1 MSEPDWN
8 KTSEAAC
15 NRDYCIQCPTLMASL
30 YTIVGVFCMLGNG
43 LVLFAIYKTPHL
55 QRVSNYF
62 IASLAV
68 ADFSVGVLVNPF
80 WAARS
85 ALSVW
90 QNQHPLTVIT
100 AYMSMQTAVT
110 TTFNLCAVS
119 IDRYVAITRP
129 LHYERI
135 LTRRRCKITIG
146 IIWVLSFVLPIPRPL
161 VTDPAQVSKVW
172 ITGSTVVIVLPLL
185 TITYCYYHIV
195 QEVRR
200 QILSI
205 ASVNKSVSRLPGGVA
220 ARKRNT
226 KAAWTVAIVIGVFL
240 VLWFPSLILTLLL
253 ALNKK
258 VCDEEKLTRVWS
270 FTVLVAFFSSAVNP
284 LIYTARNQDYR
295 NAFRW
300 IFLNKRTKNDRPVA
314 AISNSM
320 TTNGRTNF

>member
-1 MSEPDWN
+1 MSETKWN
-8 KTSEAAC
+8 QTLEVAC
-15 NRDYCIQCPTLMASL
+15 NRDYCTQCPTLMACL
-30 YTIVGVFCMLGNG
+30 YTIVGVFCMIGNG
-43 LVLFAIYKTPHL
+43 MVLYAIYKTPYL
-55 QRVSNYF
+55 QTVSNYF

-90 QNQHPLTVIT
+90 HNQHPLTVIT

-135 LTRRRCKITIG
+135 LTRRRCKIIIA
-146 IIWVLSFVLPIPRPL
+146 IIWILSFVLPIPRPL
-161 VTDPAQVSKVW
+161 VTDPSKVSKIW
-172 ITGSTVVIVLPLL
+172 MTGSTLVILLPLII
-185 TITYCYYHIV
+185 ITYCYYHIV
-195 QEVRR
+195 REVKRH
-200 QILSI
+200 ISSI
-205 ASVNKSVSRLPGGVA
+205 ASINKWVSSLNDGVVT
-220 ARKRNT
+220 RKRNT

-284 LIYTARNQDYR
+284 LVYTARNQEYR
-295 NAFRW
+295 NAFRS
-300 IFLNKRTKNDRPVA
+300 IFFNRGTKHDSTVA
-314 AISNSM
+314 VISNSM
-320 TTNGRTNF
+320 TINERTF